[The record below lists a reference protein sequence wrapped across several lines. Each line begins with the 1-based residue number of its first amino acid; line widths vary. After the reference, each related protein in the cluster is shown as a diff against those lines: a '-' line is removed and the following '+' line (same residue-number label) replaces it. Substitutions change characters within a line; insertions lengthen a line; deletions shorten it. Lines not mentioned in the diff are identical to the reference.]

1 MGKSVLITEKPSVAM
16 EFAKVLKINTK
27 RQNGYMEAENWIITW
42 CVGHLVTMSYP
53 EKYDE
58 KLKFWRL
65 DTLPFMPK
73 EYKYEVIS
81 NVQNQFNIIKGI
93 LTREDVDTIYV
104 ATDSGREGEYIYRLV
119 DQAIGVKG
127 KDKKRVWID
136 SQTEEEINRGIKEAK
151 ELSEYDSLSNSAYLR
166 AKEDYLIGI
175 NFSRLLS
182 IIYGRRLAKDLEEDK
197 VSISVGRVM
206 TCVLGMV
213 VSREREI
220 RNFKKTKYY
229 KIVGTFGKEDGN
241 FKADWKSVEDS
252 STFNSPKLYN
262 ETGFKKENDAKDFIL
277 SLKDKKA
284 IVKEVKK
291 SKQKENAPLLFNLAE
306 IQNECTKRFK
316 IKPDETLEIIQN
328 LYEKKLVT
336 YPRTDARV
344 LSTAI
349 AKVITKNLNGIAKGF
364 KDEEVQG
371 YIKKMSEE
379 KYSTNLVKT
388 KYVNDSKIT
397 DHYAIIPTGQGY
409 ENYDSLPQLQKDV
422 YKVIVKRFLAI
433 FYLPAEF
440 NKISVTIDVE
450 GEQFTASGKV
460 CVNPGYQE
468 VLKEDKKANQNNN
481 NIEIKSNKDIVEGSK
496 EAELKSNESDA
507 NGNITKAESEKNRE
521 LVENSNIEK
530 VEETEEN
537 QNLDILNKLKKGQ
550 ELIAVNYETKEAET
564 SPPSRYN
571 SGSIILAM
579 ENAGKLIED
588 EELREQIKG
597 AGIGTSATRAEI
609 IKKLERI
616 KYIQIND
623 KTQIITPTNKGEA
636 IYDVVNMSM
645 PDMLNPKLT
654 ASWEK
659 GLDMVAK
666 NEIKPDEFM
675 EKLEKYIKSKFDKL
689 VVKW

>member
-81 NVQNQFNIIKGI
+81 SVQNQFNIVKGI

-229 KIVGTFGKEDGN
+229 KIVGKFGKEDGN

-481 NIEIKSNKDIVEGSK
+481 IEIKSNKDIVEGSK